1 MCEEIC
7 FNCLYKT
14 FSVQADKNICDNE
27 ESPKY
32 GLVVNY
38 QGGCN
43 VFSEREGAD
52 DR

>member
-14 FSVQADKNICDNE
+14 YSVEKGAFICENE
-27 ESPKY
+27 ESPKI

-43 VFSEREGAD
+43 AFSEREGAD